1 MLTSSDVQSRL
12 REIPFTPF
20 RIVTSAGTSHDVY
33 HPDMV
38 IVGRRFLIVGTPSTE
53 EPSQAE
59 LVTRVSVLHIA
70 ELQDVPP
77 VHSR

>member
-20 RIVTSAGTSHDVY
+20 RIVTSAETSHDVY